1 MSAAVEYIWPEGRY
15 QPKVIK
21 RCRLATAVHTYS
33 HLTLDTR
40 ADVKPCV
47 LHSQPAQ
54 NVIRDPSLVIDAHN
68 FLREYMGKQRESQ
81 IAVVTSN
88 KENQREQ
95 YVKSSFYLKGLL
107 LGANRKAIIIIVMV
121 HNLSTEK
128 QQLQ

>member
-1 MSAAVEYIWPEGRY
+1 
-15 QPKVIK
+15 
-21 RCRLATAVHTYS
+21 
-33 HLTLDTR
+33 
-40 ADVKPCV
+40 
-47 LHSQPAQ
+47 
-54 NVIRDPSLVIDAHN
+54 
-68 FLREYMGKQRESQ
+68 MGKQRERQ

-107 LGANRKAIIIIVMV
+107 LGANRKVIIIIVTV